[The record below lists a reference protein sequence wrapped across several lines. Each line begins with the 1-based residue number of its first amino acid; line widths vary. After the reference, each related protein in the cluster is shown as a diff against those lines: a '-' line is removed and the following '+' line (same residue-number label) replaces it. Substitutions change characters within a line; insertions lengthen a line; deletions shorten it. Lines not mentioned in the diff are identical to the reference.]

1 MKHVI
6 FIVLLG
12 CLLSCN
18 QEAKKILTE
27 LPNEMENMQESN
39 DLTEGQKV
47 ANRLSEIT
55 PISEEA
61 LRKSFPKAL
70 KSLPVDE
77 KIVVIGQQVIGSF
90 DDRKIAISITD
101 AAGIN
106 NQLAAHFIDGYR
118 YNKLPE
124 ENDSFKVVKKE
135 RDGVETHTDYY
146 KKTGKSEM
154 SFLFNKRFHIS
165 ISNNDN
171 RVKLT
176 PDELWEAFDINA
188 LNGYKEMNK

>member
-1 MKHVI
+1 MKHLI

-12 CLLSCN
+12 SVLSCN
-18 QEAKKILTE
+18 QEAKKIQTE
-27 LPNEMENMQESN
+27 LPNEMEKMQESN
-39 DLTEGQKV
+39 NPTEGQNV

-61 LRKSFPKAL
+61 LRRSFPEAL
-70 KSLPVDE
+70 KALPVDE
-77 KIVVIGQQVIGSF
+77 KNVVVGQQIIGSF
-90 DDRKIAISITD
+90 GGKKISLSITD

-106 NQLAAHFIDGYR
+106 NQLAAHTIDGYR
-118 YNKLPE
+118 YSKVPE

-146 KKTGKSEM
+146 KKIGKSEM
-154 SFLFNKRFHIS
+154 SFLFNERFHIS
-165 ISNNDN
+165 LSNNDN

-176 PDELWEAFDINA
+176 PDELWDAFDISV
-188 LNGYKEMNK
+188 LEPLKVY